1 MPFDFLNRAQLEAF
15 DSQCIQYGKSHH
27 LLIQDCPALRLLY
40 DLGKASGISDDDLS
54 RRIALAL
61 EIKLG
66 FIHTHYDLSSLAGL
80 ENKYLVP
87 DIARKNY
94 RPYENV
100 QSFSIA
106 LRRSRSAFSLI
117 ARIRSVWD
125 KTFLYVAMAT
135 EGADLVRRLQGQRSK
150 RRFFF
155 MHFAAGFESVT
166 PEMVALASNALTKF
180 EQDFR
185 TPELHGFGNIRGWVF
200 DSPSDWFSQHSSDLM
215 EHWAVLSE
223 FLFAVFTKTSTQW
236 SSFD

>member
-1 MPFDFLNRAQLEAF
+1 MAFDFLDRTQLEAF
-15 DSQCIQYGKSHH
+15 DAQCIQYGKYHH
-27 LLIQDCPALRLLY
+27 LLVQDCPALRLLY
-40 DLGKASGISDDDLS
+40 DFGKTSGVSDVELS

-66 FIHTHYDLSSLAGL
+66 FIHTHYDLSGLAGM

-87 DIARKNY
+87 DIARMNY
-94 RPYENV
+94 RPYENL

-125 KTFLYVAMAT
+125 KTFLWVAMVT

-155 MHFAAGFESVT
+155 THFAAGFDDVT
-166 PEMVALASNALTKF
+166 PEMVALASDALTKF

-185 TPELHGFGNIRGWVF
+185 TPELHGFGNIRGWAF
-200 DSPSDWFSQHSSDLM
+200 DSPSDWLSQHSSDLM
-215 EHWAVLSE
+215 GHWAVLSE
-223 FLFAVFTKTSTQW
+223 FLFAVFAKSSTQW